1 MLLLL
6 ENREISRHCIHEFD
20 STVELNM
27 AEAYGE
33 ADSSCA
39 LLDILLQDDLK
50 SKLKWSEWQLIFVEF
65 FHIS

>member
-50 SKLKWSEWQLIFVEF
+50 SKLSGANG
-65 FHIS
+65 S